1 METILI
7 AGGTGLIGT
16 SLCKLFT
23 GKGYNVILL
32 SRSATSN
39 KTFKNNT
46 GTSQAYWNPLE
57 QQVDRTAIE
66 QADYIINLAGAG
78 VADKRWTKNRKKE
91 IADSRVQS
99 GKLIVKAL
107 TEIPNKV
114 KLVINASGIGWYG
127 EDPVI
132 PNPSPFTEDMP
143 SDNGFLGYTCKLWEE
158 SIHPVT
164 KLGKRLVIMRI
175 AIVLSNAGGA
185 FKEFCNPLRFG
196 IATVLGSGKQIVS
209 WIHVDD
215 LCKMLLYAIQEEKIQ
230 GIYNAAAP
238 NPVSNKQLILEL
250 ARKKNKNFFITIPV
264 PSFVLKMVLGEMSI
278 EVLKSATV
286 STQKIEHTGFR
297 YDYPII
303 GNAID
308 NLIKR

>member
-1 METILI
+1 M
-7 AGGTGLIGT
+7 IGT
-16 SLCKLFT
+16 ALSKLLIE
-23 GKGYNVILL
+23 KGYKVILL
-32 SRSATSN
+32 SRSTTPDES
-39 KTFKNNT
+39 FKKNS
-46 GTSQAYWNPLE
+46 GPSLAYWNPVE
-57 QQVDRTAIE
+57 QKVDKSAIE

-78 VADKRWTKNRKKE
+78 VADKRWTKKRKKE
-91 IADSRVQS
+91 ITDSRVQS

-127 EDPVI
+127 EDPII
-132 PNPSPFTEDMP
+132 PTTSPFTEDMP
-143 SDNGFLGYTCKLWEE
+143 SHSDFLGYTCKLWEE
-158 SIHPVT
+158 SIQPVT

-175 AIVLSNAGGA
+175 AIVLSNTGGA

-196 IATVLGSGKQIVS
+196 VASVLGSGKQIVS
-209 WIHVDD
+209 WIHIDD
-215 LCKMLLYAIQEEKIQ
+215 LCKMILYAIQEEKIQ

-238 NPVSNKQLILEL
+238 NPVSNKQLILKL
-250 ARKKNKNFFITIPV
+250 ARKRNKNFFLTIPV
-264 PSFVLKMVLGEMSI
+264 PSFVLKTVLGEMSI
-278 EVLKSATV
+278 EVLKSTTV

-303 GNAID
+303 DNAID

>member
-16 SLCKLFT
+16 ALSKLLMENGF
-23 GKGYNVILL
+23 NVILL
-32 SRSATSN
+32 SRSTIAE
-39 KTFKNNT
+39 KAGKNNN
-46 GTSQAYWNPLE
+46 GVFLAYWNPVE
-57 QQVDRTAIE
+57 QKVDRAAIE

-78 VADKRWTKNRKKE
+78 VADKRWTKKRKQE

-99 GKLIVKAL
+99 GNLIVKAL

-127 EDPVI
+127 EDPEI
-132 PNPSPFTEDMP
+132 PNPLAFIEDMP
-143 SDNGFLGYTCKLWEE
+143 ADNGFLGYTCKLWEE

-164 KLGKRLVIMRI
+164 MLGKRLVIMRT
-175 AIVLSNAGGA
+175 AIVLSDAGGA

-196 IATVLGSGKQIVS
+196 IATMLGNGKQMVS
-209 WIHVDD
+209 WIHIDD
-215 LCKMLLYAIQEEKIQ
+215 LCKMYLYAIQKENLQ
-230 GIYNAAAP
+230 GVYNAATP
-238 NPVSNKQLILEL
+238 YPVSNHDLIHEL

-278 EVLKSATV
+278 EILKSTTV
-286 STQKIEHTGFR
+286 SAQKIEHTGFR
-297 YDYPII
+297 FDYPII
-303 GNAID
+303 GNAIE